1 MDSFILVSYDRLY
14 RLRLIGVW
22 STYQEA
28 KDAMDGYYRQALDE
42 SGLVE
47 AEQEYACALYD
58 SEAIVCPPHGDCYV
72 EFRIFDGFNDA
83 EINKSVPLRF
93 CF

>member
-14 RLRLIGVW
+14 GLRLIGVW
-22 STYQEA
+22 SSYQEA
-28 KDAMDGYYRQALDE
+28 KSAMDDYYRQALDE

-47 AEQEYACALYD
+47 AEQEYACCLYD
-58 SEAIVCPPHGDCYV
+58 FEAAVCPPHGECYV
-72 EFRIFDGFNDA
+72 EFRIFEGFNDA
-83 EINKSVPLRF
+83 EINSSNPLHF